1 MSSTSHVGSSSAA
14 DDAASD
20 DAASDAAASCPTADA
35 RLDAGQASCGELL
48 ILVVRAFRRLLPG
61 QVLEVVGYDPGAR
74 EDIPA
79 WCRLTRNHLLHVERC
94 VPSRYFIQ
102 KPKES

>member
-1 MSSTSHVGSSSAA
+1 MNATPGTAP
-14 DDAASD
+14 
-20 DAASDAAASCPTADA
+20 SCPRADA

-48 ILVVRAFRRLLPG
+48 ILVVRAFKCLLPG

-94 VPSRYFIQ
+94 DPSRYFIQ

>member
-1 MSSTSHVGSSSAA
+1 MSSTSHVDSSS
-14 DDAASD
+14 ASD
-20 DAASDAAASCPTADA
+20 DAASGAAATCPTADA
-35 RLDAGQASCGELL
+35 RLDAGYASCGELL
-48 ILVVRAFRRLLPG
+48 ILVVRAFRQLLPG

-94 VPSRYFIQ
+94 DPSRYYIQ